1 MSQFQNV
8 PQASGK
14 VLPTKAGFNFL
25 HDENG
30 PIPVPAEHMPS
41 LYKTLGENQVAVE
54 IGEQSKRAKQEN
66 ARKANTDPSLKAFPG
81 QKGEI
86 VDPKTS
92 Y

>member
-8 PQASGK
+8 PQAGGK
-14 VLPTKAGFNFL
+14 ALPKNVGFNRL

-30 PIPVPAEHMPS
+30 PIPVDHRDMPS

-66 ARKANTDPSLKAFPG
+66 ARKANTDPSLKAFSD
-81 QKGEI
+81 KGEI

>member
-1 MSQFQNV
+1 MSQFSNV
-8 PQASGK
+8 PQEGGK
-14 VLPTKAGFNFL
+14 ALPTRAGFNFL

-30 PIPVPAEHMPS
+30 PIPVDHTDMPA

-66 ARKANTDPSLKAFPG
+66 SRKVNSDLKAFPG
-81 QKGEI
+81 QKSEI
-86 VDPKTS
+86 VDPSTS